1 LTRALP
7 QKALTRFTCVVSLR
21 NPRGLTR
28 KKGDYFLLAATRPL
42 PLVNTDNRLIASA
55 VGIAIEAR
63 VAQLVSDIQQGFI
76 RGRKM
81 LQNVLD
87 IDFHSMKISFSG
99 PDGAIILFDF
109 EAAFPSISQDYL
121 MDMLTRLNLPR
132 EIN

>member
-1 LTRALP
+1 
-7 QKALTRFTCVVSLR
+7 
-21 NPRGLTR
+21 
-28 KKGDYFLLAATRPL
+28 
-42 PLVNTDNRLIASA
+42 
-55 VGIAIEAR
+55 
-63 VAQLVSDIQQGFI
+63 
-76 RGRKM
+76 M